1 MTLSRRSL
9 IKTAVVGTAATV
21 ALPSFAAKVKFDR
34 TYDVVIIGGGGAGL
48 AAACRAGDLGLKTVL
63 FEKVAFFGGSSV
75 LCGGQFSTFGTDLQA
90 KLGKTDTEDL
100 FYNDMIKTG
109 KGMNDPKVVRAFVH
123 MSRIQYD
130 FLTKTL
136 DVHPR
141 GVMAASGMSVP
152 RSHTFNPPEV
162 IPAMEAYAKKKGAKL
177 YVDCDVKRLIRDDN
191 DRIIGVHVLVDGKP
205 MNIRATKGVII
216 ASGGFSRNQ
225 KLLSKF
231 NPIMAKADAISGAGT
246 QGDGIL
252 MAQAM
257 GADTLDTN
265 YIKASYGF
273 RLHPRVIQDMSLI
286 TYSGAIMVNKEGK
299 RFVDESISYKL
310 QGDASLAQTDG
321 YSFQVFDKAILDY
334 DVEHDTQ
341 GIEMMTALEKDP
353 EAEAKKGWIFYGY
366 TIEEAAKK
374 AGLDPNVL
382 AETIKTYNE
391 GIAAGKDAFGRT
403 SLTSGF
409 GKPTP
414 LTKPPFYIMPTT
426 AALIGTYC
434 GLKIDE
440 KARVLDVYGN
450 PIKGLYAAGEAT
462 GGVHGAAY
470 MTGIA
475 FGKAICFGRIA
486 VDTIAGK

>member
-1 MTLSRRSL
+1 
-9 IKTAVVGTAATV
+9 
-21 ALPSFAAKVKFDR
+21 
-34 TYDVVIIGGGGAGL
+34 
-48 AAACRAGDLGLKTVL
+48 
-63 FEKVAFFGGSSV
+63 
-75 LCGGQFSTFGTDLQA
+75 
-90 KLGKTDTEDL
+90 
-100 FYNDMIKTG
+100 
-109 KGMNDPKVVRAFVH
+109 
-123 MSRIQYD
+123 
-130 FLTKTL
+130 
-136 DVHPR
+136 
-141 GVMAASGMSVP
+141 
-152 RSHTFNPPEV
+152 
-162 IPAMEAYAKKKGAKL
+162 
-177 YVDCDVKRLIRDDN
+177 
-191 DRIIGVHVLVDGKP
+191 
-205 MNIRATKGVII
+205 
-216 ASGGFSRNQ
+216 
-225 KLLSKF
+225 
-231 NPIMAKADAISGAGT
+231 MAKADAISGAGT

-353 EAEAKKGWIFYGY
+353 EAEAKKGWIFYGN

-374 AGLDPNVL
+374 AGLDPKVL

-409 GKPTP
+409 GKPIP

-470 MTGIA
+470 MTGTA